1 MTMGSGKRSAVHE
14 DFSRDV
20 AFKDSSNR
28 TFGFTGAAALSL
40 LGLWPLVQH
49 RPLRPWALALAVVL
63 LVPALVRPQL
73 LGPANRLWLRL
84 GLLMQR
90 LVTPAVMALVFYSTV
105 TPVALVLRLLGKDL
119 LSLQIDR
126 TASTYWIERRPPGP
140 APDTLRQQ
148 F

>member
-1 MTMGSGKRSAVHE
+1 MGSGKRSAVHE

-20 AFKDSSNR
+20 EFKDLSNR
-28 TFGFTGAAALSL
+28 AFGLTGAAALSL
-40 LGLWPLVQH
+40 LGLWPLVQY
-49 RPLRPWALALAVVL
+49 RPLRPWALAIAVVL
-63 LVPALVRPQL
+63 LVLALFRPQL

-84 GLLMQR
+84 GRLMQR

>member
-1 MTMGSGKRSAVHE
+1 MTIGSGKRSAVHE

-20 AFKDSSNR
+20 EFKDSSNR
-28 TFGFTGAAALSL
+28 AFGFTGAAALSL
-40 LGLWPLVQH
+40 LGLWPLVQY
-49 RPLRPWALALAVVL
+49 RPLRPWALAIAVVL
-63 LVPALVRPQL
+63 LVLALFRPQ
-73 LGPANRLWLRL
+73 
-84 GLLMQR
+84 LLMQR

-140 APDTLRQQ
+140 APDMLRQQ